1 MEIRTRTTVR
11 LALPATVVLGF
22 AHHAQIATSVHWP
35 VYTLNNPQNIV
46 FDANVTD
53 LLYAEPDY
61 YRAEGIQY
69 ISDRFIS
76 VYGR

>member
-1 MEIRTRTTVR
+1 
-11 LALPATVVLGF
+11 
-22 AHHAQIATSVHWP
+22 
-35 VYTLNNPQNIV
+35 VYTLDDPQNIV
-46 FDANVTD
+46 FDANATN

>member
-1 MEIRTRTTVR
+1 MAR
-11 LALPATVVLGF
+11 L
-22 AHHAQIATSVHWP
+22 
-35 VYTLNNPQNIV
+35 YTLDNPQNIV

-69 ISDRFIS
+69 ITDRFIS
-76 VYGR
+76 VYRR